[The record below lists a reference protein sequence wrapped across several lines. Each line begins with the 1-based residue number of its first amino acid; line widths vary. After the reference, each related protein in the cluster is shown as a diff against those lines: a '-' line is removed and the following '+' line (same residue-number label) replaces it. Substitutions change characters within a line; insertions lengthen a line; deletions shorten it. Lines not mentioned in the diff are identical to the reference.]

1 VGFFQARILEWV
13 AVFFNSL
20 IYSFNIYLLNI
31 SFVSDISRILSYTPN
46 NTDEVLAFLQLT
58 FSKKEV
64 ENELVTSA

>member
-1 VGFFQARILEWV
+1 MGFFQARILEWV